1 MTVGRGVTGGGAI
14 AAVIALAGCGS
25 GTTGT
30 AASTKSAARPA
41 EWGTLRL
48 ASGASLPYPLSWR
61 RIHSDPGTA
70 SAAMFNADGT
80 IRAYLNVTPAIGKET
95 LAGWAHFRVGHNAD
109 EGDRNVRV
117 LSKQTNVPLDGG
129 RGSCV
134 VDQYTTTRT
143 AYRELACVV
152 APSSGAMRV
161 VLVAAAQPDV
171 WISEGHILQFA
182 IDHFTS

>member
-1 MTVGRGVTGGGAI
+1 MTVARGVAGGSAI

-25 GTTGT
+25 STSGSTT
-30 AASTKSAARPA
+30 ASAAKAVR
-41 EWGTLRL
+41 WGTLRL
-48 ASGASLPYPLSWR
+48 PSGAALPYPLSWR
-61 RIHSDPGTA
+61 RVQSDKGSA
-70 SAAMFNADGT
+70 SAALFNADGT
-80 IRAYLNVTPAIGKET
+80 IRAYLNVTPAIRSET
-95 LAGWAHFRVGHNAD
+95 LANWARFRVGHNAD

-134 VDQYTTTRT
+134 TDQYTTTRT
-143 AYRELACVV
+143 SYRELACVV
-152 APSSGAMRV
+152 APSGAAMRV

-171 WISEGHILQFA
+171 WDTERHVLQFA